1 MTQQDDDTTTR
12 AGLWVVFT
20 TVAALLIGL
29 IIWVLKEAGAPQ
41 PQPQTDEQA
50 LTVGAAPATQQD
62 HAAAAIA
69 AAGASAADTA
79 HAQPGQAFEAAP
91 AADAGNAAHDHDAQ
105 SHGATGSAAADANHA
120 AAHEPAAATADA
132 ADDLFVAFDNIDSGE
147 LSAVVHFASASAV
160 LPTDTSAEIAGLVDM
175 LKANES
181 RRVLVA
187 GFHDPTGNAAFNEEL
202 ARKRA
207 FAVRDAL
214 IAQGISSSRIIMRK
228 PEQTTGSGTLAEA
241 RRVELRLID

>member
-29 IIWVLKEAGAPQ
+29 IIWVLKEAGVSQ

-50 LTVGAAPATQQD
+50 LTVGAVPAAQQD
-62 HAAAAIA
+62 HAAAASA
-69 AAGASAADTA
+69 DASDTA
-79 HAQPGQAFEAAP
+79 NAQPVHPFEAAP
-91 AADAGNAAHDHDAQ
+91 AVDADNAAHDHHAQ
-105 SHGATGSAAADANHA
+105 SHGTTGSPAAEANHA
-120 AAHEPAAATADA
+120 AAHNPSEAVADT
-132 ADDLFVAFDNIDSGE
+132 ADDLFVAFDNIDNGE

-160 LPTDTSAEIAGLVDM
+160 LPTDTSAEIAGVVDM
-175 LKANES
+175 LKADES

-187 GFHDPTGNAAFNEEL
+187 GFHDPTGNAAFNKEL

-241 RRVELRLID
+241 RRVELRLIN